1 MRIGPETPGWSELR
15 RVLTTL
21 ATDAGALYAYVLD
34 SRGTL
39 WCSSDHVKQDD
50 VSPAAQ
56 IVLDELAN
64 LEPPLR
70 RGGHLDHFAK
80 RRAGHAYLRSFAG
93 IYVLLLRFSAPQPI
107 QAIRSA
113 VAPVLPRIEALVA
126 DIPPPSGPGSE
137 GAEGVGVA

>member
-21 ATDAGALYAYVLD
+21 AADAGALYAYVLD
-34 SRGTL
+34 SRGAL
-39 WCSSDHVKQDD
+39 WCSSNHVKQDD

-56 IVLDELAN
+56 IVLDDLAN

-70 RGGHLDHFAK
+70 RGGRLDHFAK
-80 RRAGHAYLRSFAG
+80 RRAGHAYLRSFGG

-107 QAIRSA
+107 QTVRSA